1 MKSIFLVWKDKNCN
15 GENPE
20 WIHMTAKEF
29 FEFKQKPENSER
41 KFVQVE
47 DKNLSSKYSV
57 IFIEANKELYKKC
70 NAEHSEDMRRKEEKK
85 KYPRGFVSLDK
96 LRGVMIRTRITTR
109 DIRIT
114 GGRKI
119 LYWISSKRRNCI
131 RR

>member
-57 IFIEANKELYKKC
+57 IFIEVIKSCIKNAMPNTAKICAEKRKRKNTRANLYPWTSC
-70 NAEHSEDMRRKEEKK
+70 GAMT
-85 KYPRGFVSLDK
+85 
-96 LRGVMIRTRITTR
+96 RTQITTKG
-109 DIRIT
+109 IRIT
-114 GGRKI
+114 GGRKNI
-119 LYWISSKRRNCI
+119 YWTSSKLRNCI

>member
-41 KFVQVE
+41 KFVQVD

-85 KYPRGFVSLDK
+85 KYPRKFVSLDK
-96 LRGVMIRTRITTR
+96 LRGDARTQITTR
-109 DIRIT
+109 DIQIT
-114 GGRKI
+114 GGRKNI
-119 LYWISSKRRNCI
+119 YWTSSRRRNCI

>member
-57 IFIEANKELYKKC
+57 IFIEVIKSCIKNAMPNTANIC
-70 NAEHSEDMRRKEEKK
+70 AGEKK
-85 KYPRGFVSLDK
+85 RKNTRAGLYLWISCGA
-96 LRGVMIRTRITTR
+96 MTRTQITTKG
-109 DIRIT
+109 IRIT
-114 GGRKI
+114 GGRRNT
-119 LYWISSKRRNCI
+119 YWTSSRRRNCI

>member
-29 FEFKQKPENSER
+29 FEFKQKPENSGR

-57 IFIEANKELYKKC
+57 NYLAVFGIC
-70 NAEHSEDMRRKEEKK
+70 
-85 KYPRGFVSLDK
+85 
-96 LRGVMIRTRITTR
+96 
-109 DIRIT
+109 
-114 GGRKI
+114 
-119 LYWISSKRRNCI
+119 
-131 RR
+131 

>member
-57 IFIEANKELYKKC
+57 IFIEVIKSCIKNAMPNTANICAGKRKRKNIRAGLYLWISC
-70 NAEHSEDMRRKEEKK
+70 GAMT
-85 KYPRGFVSLDK
+85 
-96 LRGVMIRTRITTR
+96 RTQITTR
-109 DIRIT
+109 DIQIT
-114 GGRKI
+114 GGRKNI
-119 LYWISSKRRNCI
+119 YWTSSKRRNCI

>member
-41 KFVQVE
+41 KFVQVD

-70 NAEHSEDMRRKEEKK
+70 NAEHSEDMQICIL
-85 KYPRGFVSLDK
+85 GQAA
-96 LRGVMIRTRITTR
+96 
-109 DIRIT
+109 
-114 GGRKI
+114 GR
-119 LYWISSKRRNCI
+119 
-131 RR
+131 